1 MKQFFFKSVFCF
13 LLSLSFSAY
22 SQLNAK
28 ASFMKSDLPRMYAPI
43 KAMAIEEWGSDD
55 SMIVYTINSQADA
68 LYFFL
73 TEKVDTGEMVEAI
86 EEWNDD
92 SAKFQR
98 ALDAL
103 IKEADA
109 ASKEGRKLNMDI
121 YNDLFRLR
129 ADWTMVKYTYDN
141 QMKAKNSY

>member
-1 MKQFFFKSVFCF
+1 MKEIFIKSIFLL
-13 LLSLSFSAY
+13 LLSLSFSGF
-22 SQLNAK
+22 SQLNPK

-43 KAMAIEEWGSDD
+43 RAMAIEEWGSDD
-55 SMIVYTINSQADA
+55 SMIVYTINQQADA

-73 TEKVDTGEMVEAI
+73 TEKVDTGEMIEAI

-92 SAKFQR
+92 SSKFQR

-109 ASKEGRKLNMDI
+109 ASKESRKLNMEV

-129 ADWTMVKYTYDN
+129 ANWTMVKYTYDN
-141 QMKAKNSY
+141 QMKAKGTY

>member
-1 MKQFFFKSVFCF
+1 
-13 LLSLSFSAY
+13 
-22 SQLNAK
+22 
-28 ASFMKSDLPRMYAPI
+28 MKSDLPRMYAPI

-73 TEKVDTGEMVEAI
+73 TEKVDTGERVEAI